1 MEDRLPDR
9 ENTEKAATRGGSNHP
24 KESAP
29 STPRRAPHPHT
40 HTCMANIHS
49 GQLAPMMP
57 ILSLG
62 LSRSPSRAEAMA
74 AVI

>member
-1 MEDRLPDR
+1 
-9 ENTEKAATRGGSNHP
+9 
-24 KESAP
+24 
-29 STPRRAPHPHT
+29 
-40 HTCMANIHS
+40 MANIHS